1 MDEIAQSESYR
12 QWAPSRPHDGG
23 QKEQDVA
30 FLHYRVDDVA
40 SLRDV
45 VPDSLQLASYDGSPW
60 VTLITLEVAEIHVGR
75 RRLPRWLGS
84 FPEVDLVAHV
94 QCDGRRGLYFL
105 SIESGR
111 RWAWILRHFAA
122 LPYLY
127 SALRISVDRDSIRV
141 RSGPRWVR
149 GGPAAQLD
157 VTVIPRHERAPE
169 PLAQLLADEFS
180 AFVVDRRGRLCELD
194 EVHAS
199 WSLVGA
205 DVEIEANTL
214 ADAVGVVLPEL
225 PELVSYAPGRSILTW
240 MPHPVTPQREGLAP
254 RNAPPT

>member
-1 MDEIAQSESYR
+1 MDEIARSESYR
-12 QWAPSRPHDGG
+12 QWAPSRQHDGG
-23 QKEQDVA
+23 QKEQHVT

-45 VPDSLQLASYDGSPW
+45 VPEPLQLSTYDGSPW
-60 VTLITLEVAEIHVGR
+60 VSLMTLEVEEIHVGR
-75 RRLPRWLGS
+75 RRLPRCLGS

-94 QCDGRRGLYFL
+94 QCDGRRGVYFL

-111 RWAWILRHFAA
+111 RWAWILRRFAA

-127 SALRISVDRDSIRV
+127 SALRIGVDRGSIRV

-157 VTVIPRHERAPE
+157 LTVVPRPDRVAE
-169 PLAQLLADEFS
+169 PLAQVLADEYS
-180 AFVVDRRGRLCELD
+180 AFVVDRRGRLCEFD
-194 EVHAS
+194 EVHAP

-205 DVEIEANTL
+205 DVEIASNTL

-225 PELVSYAPGRSILTW
+225 PEFVSYSPGRSILTW

-254 RNAPPT
+254 RNATPT